1 MVVEAG
7 DSMPSLPLMIMV
19 IFCDLS
25 FQCESHGSNSSIH
38 YNCLSLI
45 AMCFNFFK
53 EKHFIFSCLKM

>member
-38 YNCLSLI
+38 YNPS
-45 AMCFNFFK
+45 
-53 EKHFIFSCLKM
+53 FIDCHVL